1 MTTTDRT
8 TSLQALRLP
17 DGFTDVFTSRL
28 VELDGLRLH
37 AVTGG
42 DGPPLLLV
50 GGWPQTW
57 YAWRKVMPA
66 LARTHTVVAVD
77 QRGAGLSDKPDDGY
91 DAGTLAADLVAL
103 MTALGH
109 DRFDVVGHDIGT
121 WTAYALAADHPGRV
135 GRLAVVEA
143 VIPGVVPSPPAFSPA
158 AVNQKLWQFGF
169 NRLTDLNE
177 DLVRGRERLFFG
189 WQFATKAA
197 TPTTIPAYA
206 VDVYV
211 DAITADPRALRAS
224 FAYYRAL
231 DETIAQNER
240 RRTTRLTLPVLAVG
254 GALWSG
260 AGAPQTM
267 RLVADDVTGVVL
279 DDCGHYPAEEQP
291 ARFTEIL
298 ADFLDGTPA
307 AVLPASPSLDRVGDD
322 SPCERYDTKS

>member
-1 MTTTDRT
+1 MTTLR
-8 TSLQALRLP
+8 SLRLP
-17 DGFTDVFTSRL
+17 DRFTDVFTSRL
-28 VELDGLRLH
+28 VEVDGLRLH

-42 DGPPLLLV
+42 HGPALLLV

-57 YAWRKVMPA
+57 YAWREVMPA
-66 LARTHTVVAVD
+66 LAREHTVVAVD
-77 QRGAGLSDKPDDGY
+77 SRGAGLSDKPDDGY

-103 MTALGH
+103 MSALGH

-121 WTAYALAADHPGRV
+121 WTAYALAADHPERV

-143 VIPGVVPSPPAFSPA
+143 VIPGLTPSPPAFGPA
-158 AVNQKLWQFGF
+158 GLNQKLWQFGF

-177 DLVRGRERLFFG
+177 ELVRGRERIFFG

-211 DAITADPRALRAS
+211 NAITADPRALGAS

-240 RRTTRLTLPVLAVG
+240 RARTRLTLPVLAVG

-260 AGAPQTM
+260 ANAAQTM
-267 RLVADDVTGVVL
+267 RLAADAVTEVVL

-291 ARFTEIL
+291 ARFVEVL
-298 ADFLDGTPA
+298 AAFLRGEATAGVP
-307 AVLPASPSLDRVGDD
+307 D
-322 SPCERYDTKS
+322 S

>member
-1 MTTTDRT
+1 MTTL
-8 TSLQALRLP
+8 SSLRLP

-28 VELDGLRLH
+28 VEVNGLRLH

-42 DGPPLLLV
+42 DGPALLLI

-57 YAWRKVMPA
+57 YAWREVMPA
-66 LARTHTVVAVD
+66 LARRHTVVAVD
-77 QRGAGLSDKPDDGY
+77 SRGAGLSDKPDDGY

-103 MTALGH
+103 MAALGH

-121 WTAYALAADHPGRV
+121 WTAYALAADHPERV
-135 GRLAVVEA
+135 DRLAILEA
-143 VIPGVVPSPPAFSPA
+143 AIPGLTPSPPFFGPA
-158 AVNQKLWQFGF
+158 AANLRLWQFGF
-169 NRLTDLNE
+169 NRLDDLNE
-177 DLVRGRERLFFG
+177 ELVRGRERLFFG

-197 TPTTIPAYA
+197 TPTAIPAYA

-231 DETIAQNER
+231 DETIAQNEQR
-240 RRTTRLTLPVLAVG
+240 SKTRLTLPVLALG

-260 AGAPQTM
+260 ESAAQTM
-267 RLVADDVTGVVL
+267 RLAAGDVTGVVL

-291 ARFTEIL
+291 ARFVEIL
-298 ADFLDGTPA
+298 EDFLGA
-307 AVLPASPSLDRVGDD
+307 NR
-322 SPCERYDTKS
+322 

>member
-1 MTTTDRT
+1 MGMVVGM
-8 TSLQALRLP
+8 TSLSSLRLP
-17 DGFTDVFTSRL
+17 DGFLDVFTSRF
-28 VELDGLRLH
+28 VEVNGLRLH

-42 DGPPLLLV
+42 DGPALLLV

-57 YAWRKVMPA
+57 YAWREVMPA
-66 LARTHTVVAVD
+66 LAREHTVVAVD
-77 QRGAGLSDKPDDGY
+77 SRGAGLSDKPDDGY

-103 MTALGH
+103 MATLGH

-121 WTAYALAADHPGRV
+121 WTGYALAADHPERV
-135 GRLAVVEA
+135 GRLAILEA
-143 VIPGVVPSPPAFSPA
+143 VIPGLTPSPPFFGPA
-158 AVNQKLWQFGF
+158 AVSLKLWQFGF

-177 DLVRGRERLFFG
+177 ELVRGRERLFFG

-197 TPTTIPAYA
+197 TRTAIPAYA

-231 DETIAQNER
+231 DETIAQNEQR
-240 RRTTRLTLPVLAVG
+240 SRTRLTLPVLAVG

-260 AGAPQTM
+260 ANAAQTM
-267 RLVADDVTGVVL
+267 RLAADDVTEVVL

-291 ARFTEIL
+291 ARFVEIL
-298 ADFLDGTPA
+298 EDFLVA
-307 AVLPASPSLDRVGDD
+307 NR
-322 SPCERYDTKS
+322 

>member
-1 MTTTDRT
+1 M
-8 TSLQALRLP
+8 TSLSSLRLP
-17 DGFTDVFTSRL
+17 DGFLDVFTSRL
-28 VELDGLRLH
+28 VEVNGLRLH

-42 DGPPLLLV
+42 DGPALLLI

-57 YAWRKVMPA
+57 YAWREVMPA
-66 LARTHTVVAVD
+66 LARSHTVVAVD
-77 QRGAGLSDKPDDGY
+77 SRGAGLSDKPDGGY

-103 MTALGH
+103 MAALGH

-121 WTAYALAADHPGRV
+121 WTAYALAADHPERV
-135 GRLAVVEA
+135 GRLAIVEA
-143 VIPGVVPSPPAFSPA
+143 VIPGLTPSPPFFGPA
-158 AVNQKLWQFGF
+158 AANLKLWQFGF

-177 DLVRGRERLFFG
+177 ELVRGRERLFFG

-197 TPTTIPAYA
+197 TPTAIPEHA

-231 DETIAQNER
+231 DETIAQNEQR
-240 RRTTRLTLPVLAVG
+240 SKTRLTLPVLGVG

-260 AGAPQTM
+260 ESAAQTM
-267 RLVADDVTGVVL
+267 RLAADDVTGVVL

-291 ARFTEIL
+291 TRFVEIL
-298 ADFLDGTPA
+298 EDFLA
-307 AVLPASPSLDRVGDD
+307 ANR
-322 SPCERYDTKS
+322 

>member
-1 MTTTDRT
+1 MASWTDRSKMGT
-8 TSLQALRLP
+8 ADGTADLGSLPLP
-17 DGFTDVFTSRL
+17 DGFTDVFTSRR

-57 YAWRKVMPA
+57 YAWREVMPA
-66 LARTHTVVAVD
+66 LAARHTVVAVD
-77 QRGAGLSDKPDDGY
+77 SRGAGLSDKPDDGY

-121 WTAYALAADHPGRV
+121 WTAYALAADHPERV
-135 GRLAVVEA
+135 GRLAVLEA
-143 VIPGVVPSPPAFSPA
+143 VIPGLTPSPPLFNSPA
-158 AVNQKLWQFGF
+158 ANLKLWQFGF
-169 NRLTDLNE
+169 NRLPDLNE

-197 TPTTIPAYA
+197 TPDTIPAYA

-211 DAITADPRALRAS
+211 DAITSDPRALRAS

-240 RRTTRLTLPVLAVG
+240 RRRTRLTLPVLAVG
-254 GALWSG
+254 GALWS
-260 AGAPQTM
+260 AGNAAETM
-267 RLVADDVTGVVL
+267 RLAADDVTGVIL
-279 DDCGHYPAEEQP
+279 DDCGHYPAEEQS
-291 ARFTEIL
+291 ARSAEVL
-298 ADFLDGTPA
+298 EDFLTGG
-307 AVLPASPSLDRVGDD
+307 R
-322 SPCERYDTKS
+322 

>member
-1 MTTTDRT
+1 MGMVASM
-8 TSLQALRLP
+8 TSLRSLRLP
-17 DGFTDVFTSRL
+17 DGFLDLFTSRL
-28 VELDGLRLH
+28 VEVNGLRLH

-42 DGPPLLLV
+42 DGPALLLI

-57 YAWRKVMPA
+57 YAWREVMPA
-66 LARTHTVVAVD
+66 LAREHTVVAVD
-77 QRGAGLSDKPDDGY
+77 SRGAGLSDKPDDGY

-103 MTALGH
+103 MAALGH

-121 WTAYALAADHPGRV
+121 WTGYALAADHPERV
-135 GRLAVVEA
+135 GRLAILEA
-143 VIPGVVPSPPAFSPA
+143 VIPGLTPSPPFFGPA
-158 AVNQKLWQFGF
+158 AANLRLWQFGF

-177 DLVRGRERLFFG
+177 ELVRGRERLFFG

-197 TPTTIPAYA
+197 TPTAIPAYA

-231 DETIAQNER
+231 DETIAQNEQR
-240 RRTTRLTLPVLAVG
+240 GKTRLTLPVLAVG

-260 AGAPQTM
+260 ASAAQTM
-267 RLVADDVTGVVL
+267 RLAADDVTGVVL

-291 ARFTEIL
+291 ARFVEIL
-298 ADFLDGTPA
+298 KDFLA
-307 AVLPASPSLDRVGDD
+307 ANR
-322 SPCERYDTKS
+322 

>member
-1 MTTTDRT
+1 MTSCTDRSKMSADDGT
-8 TSLQALRLP
+8 AGLGALRLP

-28 VELDGLRLH
+28 VEVNGLRLH

-42 DGPPLLLV
+42 DGPALLLV

-57 YAWRKVMPA
+57 YAWREVMPA
-66 LARTHTVVAVD
+66 LARRHTVVAVD
-77 QRGAGLSDKPDDGY
+77 PRGAGLSDKPDDGY

-109 DRFDVVGHDIGT
+109 DRFDVAGHDIGT

-135 GRLAVVEA
+135 GRLAVLEA
-143 VIPGVVPSPPAFSPA
+143 VVPGLTPSPPLFGPA
-158 AVNQKLWQFGF
+158 SVNLKLWQFGF
-169 NRLTDLNE
+169 NRLTGLNE
-177 DLVRGRERLFFG
+177 ELVRGRERVFFG

-197 TPTTIPAYA
+197 TPTSIPAYA

-211 DAITADPRALRAS
+211 DAIAADPRALRAS

-231 DETIAQNER
+231 EETIAQNER
-240 RRTTRLTLPVLAVG
+240 RARTRLTLPVLAVG

-260 AGAPQTM
+260 ASAARTM
-267 RLVADDVTGVVL
+267 RLAADDVTEVVL

-291 ARFTEIL
+291 ERCAGIL
-298 ADFLDGTPA
+298 EDFLA
-307 AVLPASPSLDRVGDD
+307 AGR
-322 SPCERYDTKS
+322 

>member
-1 MTTTDRT
+1 MTNL
-8 TSLQALRLP
+8 SSLRLH
-17 DGFTDVFTSRL
+17 DGFLDVFTSRL
-28 VELDGLRLH
+28 VEVNGLRLH

-42 DGPPLLLV
+42 EGPALLLI

-57 YAWRKVMPA
+57 YAWREVMPA
-66 LARTHTVVAVD
+66 LARRHTVVAVD
-77 QRGAGLSDKPDDGY
+77 SRGAGLSDKPDDGY

-103 MTALGH
+103 MAALGH

-121 WTAYALAADHPGRV
+121 WTGYALAADHPERV
-135 GRLAVVEA
+135 GRLAILEA
-143 VIPGVVPSPPAFSPA
+143 VIPGLTPSPPFFGPA
-158 AVNQKLWQFGF
+158 AANLRLWQFGF

-177 DLVRGRERLFFG
+177 ELVRGREQLFFG

-197 TPTTIPAYA
+197 TPTAIPAYA

-231 DETIAQNER
+231 DETIAQNEQR
-240 RRTTRLTLPVLAVG
+240 SKTRLTLPVLAVG

-260 AGAPQTM
+260 ANAAQTM
-267 RLVADDVTGVVL
+267 RLAADDVTGVVL

-291 ARFTEIL
+291 TRFVEIL
-298 ADFLDGTPA
+298 ENFLVA
-307 AVLPASPSLDRVGDD
+307 NR
-322 SPCERYDTKS
+322 